1 MNKQCYAAA
10 VGMFSI
16 RFVSIFRLRTV
27 GIIDTWVENKQQRI
41 HITHTCRVTSHV
53 LLRRVRR
60 MQTGTCNCSRTTKVL
75 YPQRAWKLPSGGAGG
90 SESSGSGSRSS
101 QQSNWQTYYI
111 VDMTWQTPQ
120 GHNKPAMLAF
130 DSVFRHTGPEL
141 GCIYVARCTL
151 YAVCCTLQVTK
162 RDKRFHCIHLRNWI
176 YDLLLLLLSLSL
188 LSCVNSSASSCFD
201 RYIKNLSTGQQCFT
215 NVKYLWLEH
224 TL

>member
-141 GCIYVARCTL
+141 ACIYVARCTL
-151 YAVCCTLQVTK
+151 YAARCKWQNATSVFTVS
-162 RDKRFHCIHLRNWI
+162 I
-176 YDLLLLLLSLSL
+176 YEIEFMTCYSSSSYSLSSL
-188 LSCVNSSASSCFD
+188 VWTPARAAALTD
-201 RYIKNLSTGQQCFT
+201 I
-215 NVKYLWLEH
+215 
-224 TL
+224 